1 MDALYANLRSADG
14 EAGVGE
20 ELVVQVQALLGELTD
35 LRSDMLKLEA
45 EYRAKTAAVHPAY
58 QRSARNLFHYLALRK
73 RDMRP
78 LQDSLA
84 ALGLSSLGR
93 SESHALASVHAVLAV
108 LHQLAGREWHR
119 PATVEPDVSF
129 VEGKTLLDTHTA
141 ALLGPPPAGRD
152 VHIMVTM
159 PSEAARDYGLV
170 RDLLAGGMNCMRINC
185 AHDDAEAWA
194 AMIGNLRSAE
204 HEVGTRCRILMD
216 LAGPKLRTGPI
227 EPGPQ
232 VIKWR
237 PRRDRFGTVTQPAR
251 VWLTSSDRPQPPP
264 APADACLPVAGGWLA
279 RLQAGAIIKFFDAR
293 GSSRSIQAIEAV
305 GASWWAES
313 SQTAYIHAGLPLY
326 RSYSDGSAPVA
337 RHVDQTSVGE
347 LPAKSQAIVLR
358 QGDMLIVTR
367 DERPGRPAAYD
378 DQGHVLRPASIGI
391 TLPEIF
397 PDLRVGEAIW
407 FDDGKIGG
415 RIHAVEEDR
424 IEVAITHA
432 RPTGEK
438 LAGGKGI
445 NLPDSQLRL
454 PALTT
459 KDVDDLA
466 FIARHADLV
475 GYSFV
480 RQASDVDELHAR
492 LADLNGHHL
501 GIVLK
506 IETRR
511 AFEALPSVMLAAMRS
526 PAAGV
531 MIARGDLAVECGYER
546 MAEVQEE
553 MLWMAEA
560 AHMPV
565 IWATQVLET
574 LAKMGQPSRAEI
586 TDAAMGERAECVM
599 LNKGPYIVAAVRV
612 LENILRRMQ
621 AHQSKKVSRLRP
633 LSLAQR
639 FAG

>member
-1 MDALYANLRSADG
+1 
-14 EAGVGE
+14 
-20 ELVVQVQALLGELTD
+20 
-35 LRSDMLKLEA
+35 
-45 EYRAKTAAVHPAY
+45 
-58 QRSARNLFHYLALRK
+58 
-73 RDMRP
+73 
-78 LQDSLA
+78 
-84 ALGLSSLGR
+84 
-93 SESHALASVHAVLAV
+93 
-108 LHQLAGREWHR
+108 
-119 PATVEPDVSF
+119 
-129 VEGKTLLDTHTA
+129 
-141 ALLGPPPAGRD
+141 
-152 VHIMVTM
+152 
-159 PSEAARDYGLV
+159 
-170 RDLLAGGMNCMRINC
+170 
-185 AHDDAEAWA
+185 
-194 AMIGNLRSAE
+194 MIGNLRRAE
-204 HEVGTRCRILMD
+204 HEVGTCCRILMD
-216 LAGPKLRTGPI
+216 LAGPKLRTGPL

-237 PRRDRFGTVTQPAR
+237 PRRDGCGHIIRPAR
-251 VWLTSSDRPQPPP
+251 IWLTSTDSPQPPP
-264 APADACLPVAGGWLA
+264 VPADACLPVAGAWLA
-279 RLQAGAIIKFFDAR
+279 RLQAGATIKFFDAR
-293 GSSRSIQAIEAV
+293 GSARSLQIMEAV

-313 SQTAYIHAGLPLY
+313 SQTAYVHSGMFLY
-326 RSYSDGSAPVA
+326 RSPSGGSAPVA
-337 RHVDQTSVGE
+337 RCTDQTSVGE
-347 LPAKSQAIVLR
+347 LPAKSPTIVVQR
-358 QGDMLIVTR
+358 GDTLIVTR
-367 DERPGRPAAYD
+367 DARPGRPAASD
-378 DQGHVLRPASIGI
+378 DQGHVLSPARIGI

-415 RIHAVEEDR
+415 RIQSVEEDR

-432 RPTGEK
+432 RPQGEK
-438 LAGGKGI
+438 LAGGKGM

-454 PALTT
+454 PALTA

-492 LADLNGHHL
+492 LAALNGHHL
-501 GIVLK
+501 GIVVK

-511 AFEALPSVMLAAMRS
+511 AFEALPSVLLAAMRS

-531 MIARGDLAVECGYER
+531 MIARGDLAIECGYER

-565 IWATQVLET
+565 IWATQVLEN

-586 TDAAMGERAECVM
+586 TDAAMSERAECVM
-599 LNKGPYIVAAVRV
+599 LNKGPYIVAAVQV
-612 LENILRRMQ
+612 LANILRRMQ

-639 FAG
+639 FPG

>member
-1 MDALYANLRSADG
+1 MVHGYALNTNTPWATGEG
-14 EAGVGE
+14 EALMVPLQ
-20 ELVVQVQALLGELTD
+20 ELLWELAD
-35 LRSDMLKLEA
+35 IRSDMLKLEA
-45 EYRAKTAAVHPAY
+45 GYRAMMADVHPAY
-58 QRSARNLFHYLALRK
+58 QRSASNLLHYLALRQ
-73 RDMRP
+73 RDLRP
-78 LQDSLA
+78 LQESLA

-93 SESHALASVHAVLAV
+93 SESHVLASVHAVLEV
-108 LHQLAGREWHR
+108 LHRLAGREWHR
-119 PATVEPDVSF
+119 STAVEPEVGFD
-129 VEGKTLLDTHTA
+129 EGKALLDTHTE
-141 ALLGPPPAGRD
+141 ALLGPQPAGRD

-159 PSEAARDYGLV
+159 PSEASHDYGLV

-185 AHDDAEAWA
+185 AYDDTEAWA
-194 AMIGNLRSAE
+194 AMIGNLRRAE
-204 HEVGTRCRILMD
+204 QEVGTRCRILMD

-237 PRRDRFGTVTQPAR
+237 PRRDRFGTVISPAR
-251 VWLTSSDRPQPPP
+251 IWLTSVDSPQSPS
-264 APADACLPVAGGWLA
+264 APADACLPVADDWLA
-279 RLQAGAIIKFFDAR
+279 RLQVGATIKFFDAR
-293 GSSRSIQAIEAV
+293 GSARSMQVMEAV
-305 GASWWAES
+305 GASWWATS
-313 SQTAYIHAGLPLY
+313 SQTAYIHSGMPLY
-326 RSYSDGSAPVA
+326 RSHSAGAAPVA
-337 RHVDQTSVGE
+337 RHVDQTWVGE
-347 LPAKSQAIVLR
+347 LPARSQTIVLQ
-358 QGDMLIVTR
+358 QGDTLIVTR
-367 DERPGRPAAYD
+367 DERPGRPASYD
-378 DQGHVLRPASIGI
+378 DQGRVLSPAHIGI

-415 RIHAVEEDR
+415 RIQAVEEER
-424 IEVAITHA
+424 LEVAITQA

-454 PALTT
+454 PALTA

-466 FIARHADLV
+466 FIARHADMV

-480 RQASDVDELHAR
+480 RQASDVDALQAR
-492 LADLNGHHL
+492 LAACNGHHL

-531 MIARGDLAVECGYER
+531 MIARGDLAIECGYER
-546 MAEVQEE
+546 LAEVQEE
-553 MLWMAEA
+553 MLWIAEA
-560 AHMPV
+560 AHMPI
-565 IWATQVLET
+565 IWATQVLEN

-586 TDAAMGERAECVM
+586 TDAAMSERAECVM

-612 LENILRRMQ
+612 LENILRRME
-621 AHQSKKVSRLRP
+621 AHQSKKASRLRP
-633 LSLAQR
+633 LSLAHR

>member
-1 MDALYANLRSADG
+1 VLQL
-14 EAGVGE
+14 
-20 ELVVQVQALLGELTD
+20 QALLRELAD
-35 LRSDMLKLEA
+35 IRSDMLQLEA
-45 EYRAKTAAVHPAY
+45 GYRARIADVHPAY
-58 QRSARNLFHYLALRK
+58 RRSASNLFHYLALRK
-73 RDMRP
+73 RDIRP
-78 LQDSLA
+78 MQESLA

-93 SESHALASVHAVLAV
+93 SESHVLASVHAVLEV
-108 LHQLAGREWHR
+108 LHRLEGREWHR
-119 PATVEPDVSF
+119 PATVEPEVSF
-129 VEGKTLLDTHTA
+129 DEGKALLDTHTE

-159 PSEAARDYGLV
+159 PSEASHDSGLV
-170 RDLLAGGMNCMRINC
+170 RALLAGERNCMRINC
-185 AHDDAEAWA
+185 AYDDAEAWA
-194 AMIGNLRSAE
+194 AMIGNLRRAE

-227 EPGPQ
+227 EAGPQ
-232 VIKWR
+232 VLKWR
-237 PRRDRFGTVTQPAR
+237 PRRDRFGHVISPAR
-251 VWLTSSDRPQPPP
+251 LWLTSADSPQPPP
-264 APADACLPVAGGWLA
+264 APADAYLPVAGAWLA
-279 RLQAGAIIKFFDAR
+279 RLQAGATIKFFDAR
-293 GSSRSIQAIEAV
+293 GAARSMQVMEAV
-305 GASWWAES
+305 GASWWAAS
-313 SQTAYIHAGLPLY
+313 SQTAYVYSGMPLY
-326 RSYSDGSAPVA
+326 CSHKAGAAPIA
-337 RHVDQTSVGE
+337 SLVDQTRVGA
-347 LPAKSQAIVLR
+347 LPARAQAIVLQ
-358 QGDMLIVTR
+358 QGDTLIVTR
-367 DERPGRPAAYD
+367 EAMPGRPAAYD
-378 DQGHVLRPASIGI
+378 DQGQVLRPACIGT

-397 PDLRVGEAIW
+397 PDLRVGETIW

-415 RIHAVEEDR
+415 RIQAVDEEC

-432 RPTGEK
+432 RATGEK

-454 PALTT
+454 PALTA
-459 KDVDDLA
+459 KDIDDLG

-492 LADLNGHHL
+492 LAELNGSDL

-511 AFEALPSVMLAAMRS
+511 AFEALPAVMLAAMRS

-546 MAEVQEE
+546 LAEVQEE

-565 IWATQVLET
+565 IWATQVLENLT
-574 LAKMGQPSRAEI
+574 KRGQPSRAEI
-586 TDAAMGERAECVM
+586 TDAAMSERAECVM
-599 LNKGPYIVAAVRV
+599 LNKGPYVIAAVRA

-621 AHQSKKVSRLRP
+621 AHQSKKASRLRP
-633 LSLAQR
+633 LRLAHR

>member
-1 MDALYANLRSADG
+1 MDALYANPRSVDG

-35 LRSDMLKLEA
+35 LRSDMLQLEA

-58 QRSARNLFHYLALRK
+58 QRSAGNLFHYLALRK

-141 ALLGPPPAGRD
+141 ALLGLPPAGRD

-237 PRRDRFGTVTQPAR
+237 PRRDRFGHVIRPAR
-251 VWLTSSDRPQPPP
+251 IWLTSPDSPQPPP
-264 APADACLPVAGGWLA
+264 APADACLPVAGAWLA
-279 RLQAGAIIKFFDAR
+279 RLQVGTTIKFFDAR
-293 GSSRSIQAIEAV
+293 GSSRSMQVMEAV
-305 GASWWAES
+305 GDNWWAES
-313 SQTAYIHAGLPLY
+313 SQTAYIHSGLPLY
-326 RSYSDGSAPVA
+326 RSYSAGAAPVA
-337 RHVDQTSVGE
+337 RRVDQTSVGE
-347 LPAKSQAIVLR
+347 LPARSQAIVLQ
-358 QGDMLIVTR
+358 QGDTLIVTR
-367 DERPGRPAAYD
+367 EATLGRPAAYD
-378 DQGHVLRPASIGI
+378 DQGQGLGPASIGI

-415 RIHAVEEDR
+415 RIQSVEEDH

-445 NLPDSQLRL
+445 NLPDSQLCL
-454 PALTT
+454 PALTA

-466 FIARHADLV
+466 FIV
-475 GYSFV
+475 SNWEG
-480 RQASDVDELHAR
+480 QNPR
-492 LADLNGHHL
+492 L
-501 GIVLK
+501 
-506 IETRR
+506 
-511 AFEALPSVMLAAMRS
+511 
-526 PAAGV
+526 
-531 MIARGDLAVECGYER
+531 
-546 MAEVQEE
+546 
-553 MLWMAEA
+553 
-560 AHMPV
+560 
-565 IWATQVLET
+565 
-574 LAKMGQPSRAEI
+574 
-586 TDAAMGERAECVM
+586 
-599 LNKGPYIVAAVRV
+599 
-612 LENILRRMQ
+612 
-621 AHQSKKVSRLRP
+621 
-633 LSLAQR
+633 
-639 FAG
+639 

>member
-1 MDALYANLRSADG
+1 MVQLQ
-14 EAGVGE
+14 
-20 ELVVQVQALLGELTD
+20 ELLWELSD
-35 LRSDMLKLEA
+35 IRSDMLKLEA
-45 EYRAKTAAVHPAY
+45 GYRARTADVHHAY
-58 QRSARNLFHYLALRK
+58 RRSASNLLHYLALRK

-78 LQDSLA
+78 LQESLA

-93 SESHALASVHAVLAV
+93 SESHVLASVHAVLEV
-108 LHQLAGREWHR
+108 LHRLEGREWHR
-119 PATVEPDVSF
+119 PATVEPEVSF
-129 VEGKTLLDTHTA
+129 DEGKALLATHTE
-141 ALLGPPPAGRD
+141 ALLGLQPAGRD

-159 PSEAARDYGLV
+159 PSEAAHDYELV
-170 RDLLAGGMNCMRINC
+170 RNLLAGGMNCMRINC
-185 AHDDAEAWA
+185 AHDGTEVWA
-194 AMIGNLRSAE
+194 AMIGNLRRAE
-204 HEVGTRCRILMD
+204 QEVGTGCRILMD

-237 PRRDRFGTVTQPAR
+237 PRRDRFGNVIRPAR
-251 VWLTSSDRPQPPP
+251 IWLTSPDSPQPPP
-264 APADACLPVAGGWLA
+264 ASADACLPVAGGWLA
-279 RLQAGAIIKFFDAR
+279 RLQAGASIKFFDAR
-293 GSSRSIQAIEAV
+293 GSARSMQVIEAV

-326 RSYSDGSAPVA
+326 SSHSGGSAPVA
-337 RHVDQTSVGE
+337 RRVDQTSVGE
-347 LPAKSQAIVLR
+347 LPTRSQAIVLQ
-358 QGDMLIVTR
+358 QGDTLIVTR
-367 DERPGRPAAYD
+367 EEMPGRPAAYD
-378 DQGHVLRPASIGI
+378 DQGQVLNPARIGT

-415 RIHAVEEDR
+415 RIHSVEEDR

-445 NLPDSQLRL
+445 NLPDSQLRV

-511 AFEALPSVMLAAMRS
+511 AFEALPAVMLAAMRS
-526 PAAGV
+526 PTAGV

-553 MLWMAEA
+553 MLWIAEA

-565 IWATQVLET
+565 IWATQVLEN

-586 TDAAMGERAECVM
+586 TDAAMSERAECVM
-599 LNKGPYIVAAVRV
+599 LNKGPYIIAAVRV
-612 LENILRRMQ
+612 LDNILRRMQ
-621 AHQSKKVSRLRP
+621 AHQSKKASRLRP

-639 FAG
+639 FAGQPGAQSKGA